1 MKSKSFILI
10 FFLNI
15 VLTFNCFGQIVR
27 YTTSNLTFRKGPSTG
42 YAVLETVPAGTKVT
56 IEDYNYYENDW
67 LEVVYN
73 GQIGYISTKY
83 LSSQREL
90 KAKSSSTTWT
100 SNSYNK
106 SSNTYGGNRGYY
118 TNVDGNRIPRPHYS
132 NSTPSGATA
141 ICWDGTYSYSA
152 HRRGTCSHHG
162 GVKVW
167 LN

>member
-1 MKSKSFILI
+1 MSEKKFLLI

-27 YTTSNLTFRKGPSTG
+27 YTTSNLNVRKGPSTS
-42 YAVLETVPAGTKVT
+42 YAVLGTVPAGTQVN
-56 IEDYNYYENDW
+56 INDYNYYENDW

-73 GQIGYISTKY
+73 GQTGYIATKY
-83 LSSQREL
+83 LSGQKEL
-90 KAKSSSTTWT
+90 KAKSSNNTWT
-100 SNSYNK
+100 YGNSYN
-106 SSNTYGGNRGYY
+106 SGRGYY

-132 NSTPSGATA
+132 TSVPSGATA
-141 ICWDGTYSYSA
+141 ICRDGTYSYSA